1 MPQNDRF
8 RMIPDPQTPSNRTR
22 NGGAQSPRPASSA
35 YTQQMPQGQR
45 YANAG
50 AHRQNP
56 YRSGTA
62 QQGSYGQQTQQR
74 AHQGQ
79 SVQEPRRVQ
88 GARTA
93 PAGYGQTGNGGYG
106 RQPGERKSN
115 KSGAKVAVFTVL
127 GLVAI
132 IYIVGVVAF
141 SGMTYPN
148 TKIAGV
154 DVSFS
159 SASGA
164 ASRVSSAWKHY
175 KLNVTGDTF
184 TWTYQPDSSEP
195 IVDGEKAAQEIISK
209 NEPFAWPARLISSLT
224 GKADTATAATT
235 IDLDSN
241 PDLSM
246 LSSAFNKEEFE
257 QGLGAAVD
265 EFNANR
271 SGTFDATGAY
281 DETQAKFTVEKA
293 QSNEKLNREHVIKY
307 AEIELAALSDTVDL
321 TKLGN
326 DAYEPL
332 NGNLTNDKIQAA
344 CDAANN
350 FLGVNVTLKLNGND
364 AGKIDGSTIL
374 QWISF
379 ADPSNPTI
387 DTSQVDSWAQ
397 DFANGYNTIGTTR
410 TWTRADGKQCSVEG
424 GDYGW
429 TIDSDSLAKQVA
441 DAINNKQTG
450 EIDISYSKKGDTFTK
465 KGEPDWKAYIDVDL
479 SEQHARYYD
488 ENGNIVWE
496 ANFISGNPNIDG
508 DATPEGV
515 YYIKSNDGASTLVGA
530 KDPSTGQP
538 SYRSPVSY
546 WMPFEGNLVG
556 FHDATWQADSSFDN
570 SEAYKTVGSHGC
582 INLRLDDAKTLH
594 EKINVGLCVVVH
606 S

>member
-1 MPQNDRF
+1 MSQNDRF
-8 RMIPDPQTPSNRTR
+8 RSIPDPQKPTNRTT
-22 NGGAQSPRPASSA
+22 NGGIQSPRPVSSA
-35 YTQQMPQGQR
+35 YTNQSPRARRQSPHAAPG
-45 YANAG
+45 NT
-50 AHRQNP
+50 AHRQN
-56 YRSGTA
+56 GT
-62 QQGSYGQQTQQR
+62 QTQR
-74 AHQGQ
+74 AA
-79 SVQEPRRVQ
+79 RTANVQ
-88 GARTA
+88 GARIGPSSYDTSR
-93 PAGYGQTGNGGYG
+93 GTNRSHDNRGNKG
-106 RQPGERKSN
+106 S
-115 KSGAKVAVFTVL
+115 AKIAIGVVI

-132 IYIVGVVAF
+132 VYVVGVVAF

-184 TWTYQPDSSEP
+184 TWTYQPDSDEP

-209 NEPFAWPARLISSLT
+209 NEPFAWPMRLFSAFT
-224 GKADTATAATT
+224 GKTDTAAATST
-235 IDLDSN
+235 IDLESE

-246 LSSAFNKEEFE
+246 LSSAFNKEDFE
-257 QGLGAAVD
+257 NSLGAAID

-271 SGTFDATGAY
+271 SGTFDAEGAY
-281 DETQAKFTVEKA
+281 DETAGKFTVEKA
-293 QSNEKLNREHVIKY
+293 QSNEKLNRDHVIKY

-332 NGNLTNDKIQAA
+332 NGNLTNDNIQAA
-344 CDAANN
+344 CDAANT
-350 FLGVNVTLKLNGND
+350 FLGVNVTLKLDGND

-379 ADPSNPTI
+379 ADPANPTI
-387 DTSQVDSWAQ
+387 DTSQVDTWAA
-397 DFANGYNTIGTTR
+397 DFANSYNTIGTTR
-410 TWTRADGKQCSVEG
+410 TWTRADGKQCAVEG

-496 ANFISGNPNIDG
+496 ANFISGNPNNDDG
-508 DATPEGV
+508 TPEGV
-515 YYIKSNDGASTLVGA
+515 YYIKSNDGASTLIGA
-530 KDPSTGQP
+530 KDPTTGEP
-538 SYRSPVSY
+538 SYRSPVAY

-570 SEAYKTVGSHGC
+570 SEAYKSVGSHGC

-594 EKINVGLCVVVH
+594 DKISVGLCVVVH

>member
-8 RMIPDPQTPSNRTR
+8 RSIPDPQTPSHRPQS
-22 NGGAQSPRPASSA
+22 GGVQSPRPVSTAH
-35 YTQQMPQGQR
+35 TQQIPHQRQQHPGTRGDRARQQNRQQYARQGQ
-45 YANAG
+45 NA
-50 AHRQNP
+50 
-56 YRSGTA
+56 
-62 QQGSYGQQTQQR
+62 QR
-74 AHQGQ
+74 PHA
-79 SVQEPRRVQ
+79 PQ

-93 PAGYGQTGNGGYG
+93 QPGYGQGRGGS
-106 RQPGERKSN
+106 RPQNKKSTHG
-115 KSGAKVAVFTVL
+115 GAKIAIGVVA

-132 IYIVGVVAF
+132 VYIVGVVAF

-184 TWTYQPDSSEP
+184 SWTYQPDSSKP
-195 IVDGEKAAQEIISK
+195 IVDGEKAAEEIISK
-209 NEPFAWPARLISSLT
+209 NEPFAWPTRLVSALS
-224 GKADTATAATT
+224 GKTDTATTAAA
-235 IDLDSN
+235 IELNSD

-257 QGLGAAVD
+257 KDLGAAVD

-271 SGTFDATGAY
+271 SGTFDADDAY
-281 DETQAKFTVEKA
+281 DESAGKFTVEKA
-293 QSNEKLNREHVIKY
+293 RSNEKLNRDHVIKY

-332 NGNLTNDKIQAA
+332 NGNLTDDKIKAA
-344 CDAANN
+344 CDTANN

-364 AGKIDGSTIL
+364 AGKIDGSTVL

-379 ADPSNPTI
+379 ADPANPSI
-387 DTSQVDSWAQ
+387 DTSQVDTWAA
-397 DFANGYNTIGTTR
+397 DFANSYNTIGTTR
-410 TWTRADGKQCSVEG
+410 TWTRADGKQCTVEG

-429 TIDSDSLAKQVA
+429 SIDSDSLAKQIT

-496 ANFISGNPNIDG
+496 ANFISGKPG
-508 DATPEGV
+508 EDATPEGV
-515 YYIKSNDGASTLVGA
+515 YYIKTNNGGSTLIGA
-530 KDPSTGQP
+530 KDPETGKP
-538 SYRSPVSY
+538 SYESPVSY

-582 INLRLDDAKTLH
+582 INLRLADAKSLH

>member
-1 MPQNDRF
+1 MSQNDRF
-8 RMIPDPQTPSNRTR
+8 RSIPDPQKPSSRVP
-22 NGGAQSPRPASSA
+22 GAGAQSPRPVSA
-35 YTQQMPQGQR
+35 
-45 YANAG
+45 N
-50 AHRQNP
+50 
-56 YRSGTA
+56 
-62 QQGSYGQQTQQR
+62 YGQQASHSRQQPHYGAANGR
-74 AHQGQ
+74 GYQQNRQQQTRQAQNGRGGR
-79 SVQEPRRVQ
+79 SAQ
-88 GARTA
+88 GARVAPTA
-93 PAGYGQTGNGGYG
+93 YSQGHGSNRPQQGKPSRSGG
-106 RQPGERKSN
+106 KI
-115 KSGAKVAVFTVL
+115 AVGVIV

-132 IYIVGVVAF
+132 VYVVGVVAF
-141 SGMTYPN
+141 SSITYPN

-184 TWTYQPDSSEP
+184 TWTYQPDSTEP

-209 NEPFAWPARLISSLT
+209 NEPFAWPARLIAAFSGTSDAGTQSS
-224 GKADTATAATT
+224 T
-235 IDLDSN
+235 IDLNSD

-246 LSSAFNKEEFE
+246 LSSAFDKEAFE
-257 QGLGAAVD
+257 KDLGAAVD

-281 DETQAKFTVEKA
+281 DETQGKFTVEKA
-293 QSNEKLNREHVIKY
+293 QSNEKLNRDHVIKY

-321 TKLGN
+321 SKLGN

-332 NGNLTNDKIQAA
+332 NGNLTNDNIQAA

-350 FLGVNVTLKLNGND
+350 FLGVNVTLKLDGND

-387 DTSQVDSWAQ
+387 DTSQVDSWAA

-410 TWTRADGKQCSVEG
+410 TWTRADGKECTVEG

-441 DAINNKQTG
+441 DAINNKSTG
-450 EIDISYSKKGDTFTK
+450 EIDITYSKKGDTFTK

-496 ANFISGNPNIDG
+496 ANFISGNPNQDDG
-508 DATPEGV
+508 TPEGV
-515 YYIKSNDGASTLVGA
+515 YYIKSNDGASTLIGA
-530 KDPSTGQP
+530 KDPTTGEP
-538 SYRSPVSY
+538 SYRSPVAY

-594 EKINVGLCVVVH
+594 EKISVGLCVVVH

>member
-1 MPQNDRF
+1 MSQNDRF
-8 RMIPDPQTPSNRTR
+8 RSIPDPQQPSNRPRT
-22 NGGAQSPRPASSA
+22 GGVQSPRPVSPG
-35 YTQQMPQGQR
+35 YGQQMPHNGRQQ
-45 YANAG
+45 NAG
-50 AHRQNP
+50 AYRGYDRQQGQHHQAPRGQQRETSGNRGARGARVAP
-56 YRSGTA
+56 SGYTQGRNDNRSHNVKPGRSG
-62 QQGSYGQQTQQR
+62 G
-74 AHQGQ
+74 
-79 SVQEPRRVQ
+79 
-88 GARTA
+88 
-93 PAGYGQTGNGGYG
+93 
-106 RQPGERKSN
+106 KI
-115 KSGAKVAVFTVL
+115 AVGVVV

-132 IYIVGVVAF
+132 VYIVGVVAF
-141 SGMTYPN
+141 STITYPN

-159 SASGA
+159 SANGA

-175 KLNVTGDTF
+175 KLNVTGGDF
-184 TWTYQPDSSEP
+184 TWTYQPDSTEP
-195 IVDGEKAAQEIISK
+195 IVDGEKAAQDIISK
-209 NEPFAWPARLISSLT
+209 NEPLVWPARLIAAFSGTS
-224 GKADTATAATT
+224 DSTAAAKEL
-235 IDLDSN
+235 DLN
-241 PDLSM
+241 TEPDLSM
-246 LSSAFNKEEFE
+246 LSSAFNKETFE
-257 QGLGAAVD
+257 KDLGSAID

-271 SGTFDATGAY
+271 SGTFDASGAY
-281 DETQAKFTVEKA
+281 DESQGKFTVEKA
-293 QSNEKLNREHVIKY
+293 ESNEKLNREHVIKY

-321 TKLGN
+321 SKLGN

-350 FLGVNVTLKLNGND
+350 FLGVNMTLKLDGND

-379 ADPSNPTI
+379 ADPANPTI
-387 DTSQVDSWAQ
+387 DTSQVDTWAA

-410 TWTRADGKQCSVEG
+410 TWTRADGKQCTVEG

-429 TIDSDSLAKQVA
+429 TIDADSLAKQVA
-441 DAINNKQTG
+441 DAINNKKTG
-450 EIDISYSKKGDTFTK
+450 EIDITYSKKGDTFTK

-496 ANFISGNPNIDG
+496 ANFISGNPNNDDG
-508 DATPEGV
+508 TPEGV
-515 YYIKSNDGASTLVGA
+515 YYIKSNDGASTLIGA
-530 KDPSTGQP
+530 KDPATGQP
-538 SYRSPVSY
+538 SYRSPVAY

-556 FHDATWQADSSFDN
+556 FHDATWQADASFDN